1 VRRQRY
7 LENRARMSCRRDTD
21 MEDTKNM
28 DDAKLLERLR
38 EVFPDCDMQ
47 NFNVLDLV
55 YAEGSPLLALLYSRL
70 FWPDFVEID
79 GMVFLKETMED
90 SDDLRRLREAFDHYG
105 HDPIQTEQSFNLVE
119 VEDLFGRRRIETS
132 EDEDRELLERMRQMW
147 LARLT
152 QLFPARRF
160 RVELVEP
167 EHNGGSM
174 GLIFWTERN
183 RSS

>member
-1 VRRQRY
+1 
-7 LENRARMSCRRDTD
+7 MSCRQDTD
-21 MEDTKNM
+21 MDDTKKM
-28 DDAKLLERLR
+28 DDTKLLERLR

-47 NFNVLDLV
+47 NFNVFVFDLI
-55 YAEGSPLLALLYSRL
+55 YAEGSPLLAFLYSRL

-105 HDPIQTEQSFNLVE
+105 HDLTQTEQAFNLIE
-119 VEDLFGRRRIETS
+119 VEDLFGKRRVETS
-132 EDEDRELLERMRQMW
+132 EDEDRDLLERLRQMW

-152 QLFPARRF
+152 QIFPTRRF

-167 EHNGGSM
+167 EQTGGSM
-174 GLIFWTERN
+174 GLIFWTDRT
-183 RSS
+183 S